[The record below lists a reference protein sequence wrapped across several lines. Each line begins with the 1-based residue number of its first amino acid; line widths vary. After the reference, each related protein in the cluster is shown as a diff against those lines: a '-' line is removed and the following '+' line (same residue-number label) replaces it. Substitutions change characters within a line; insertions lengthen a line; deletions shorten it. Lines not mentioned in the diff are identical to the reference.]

1 LYSPTWVAQGANLI
15 KMQQDGYN
23 AMVVGNQPLSYLNQL
38 ISDWKSQ
45 GGDQSRKEF
54 QQSLEKCKA

>member
-1 LYSPTWVAQGANLI
+1 
-15 KMQQDGYN
+15 MQTDGYN

-45 GGDQSRKEF
+45 GGDQARKEF
-54 QQSLEKCKA
+54 QQALEKCKS